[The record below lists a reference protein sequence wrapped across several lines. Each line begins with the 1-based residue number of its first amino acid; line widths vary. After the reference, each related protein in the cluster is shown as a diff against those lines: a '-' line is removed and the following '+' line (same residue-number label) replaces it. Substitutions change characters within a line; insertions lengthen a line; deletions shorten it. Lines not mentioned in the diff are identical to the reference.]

1 MMPWFGQS
9 ADAADGRL
17 YLGRAFLAPWR
28 KQLKL
33 QWRTAAS
40 KDTIDT
46 VFEMHRHLATSSG
59 GRVLSPFVWTLLK
72 TLVTP
77 HPLGGCRMADSPS
90 QGVVDDRGEVFGY
103 SNLFVAD
110 GSVIPRAIGLNPSKT
125 IAALSERVAHLM
137 S

>member
-1 MMPWFGQS
+1 
-9 ADAADGRL
+9 
-17 YLGRAFLAPWR
+17 
-28 KQLKL
+28 
-33 QWRTAAS
+33 
-40 KDTIDT
+40 
-46 VFEMHRHLATSSG
+46 
-59 GRVLSPFVWTLLK
+59 
-72 TLVTP
+72 
-77 HPLGGCRMADSPS
+77 MADSPS